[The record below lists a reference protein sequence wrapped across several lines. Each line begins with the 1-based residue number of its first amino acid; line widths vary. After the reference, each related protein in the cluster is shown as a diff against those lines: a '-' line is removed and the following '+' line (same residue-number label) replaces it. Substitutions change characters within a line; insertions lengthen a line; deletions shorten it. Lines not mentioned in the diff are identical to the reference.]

1 MTSAICARF
10 YAAGLIVHLNS
21 LTALSLSPVAY
32 SNKEAAARH

>member
-10 YAAGLIVHLNS
+10 YAAGLLVHLNS